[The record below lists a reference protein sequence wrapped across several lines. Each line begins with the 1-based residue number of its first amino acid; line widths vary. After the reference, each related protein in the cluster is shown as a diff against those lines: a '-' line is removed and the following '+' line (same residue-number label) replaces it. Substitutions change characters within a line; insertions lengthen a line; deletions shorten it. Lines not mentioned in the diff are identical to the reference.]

1 MKTEKKLSEN
11 ETDETHTFC
20 KITKLCCCHIMLMGL
35 PNEQNPFYPC
45 ANRISKHDN
54 NKKKPMNING
64 NKFYPTRVYFAHDNR
79 ARPRVWPTTT
89 NCQFQCSE
97 FSVFFSI
104 VDFIMSRFYC
114 SLKCFN
120 VFAHVFYVK
129 LCCCSPRVDADLN
142 WIESV
147 TETMRN
153 TVAIVFGS
161 P

>member
-1 MKTEKKLSEN
+1 MEINFIQRAFTLHM
-11 ETDETHTFC
+11 TTARDRAFDRRRP
-20 KITKLCCCHIMLMGL
+20 I
-35 PNEQNPFYPC
+35 
-45 ANRISKHDN
+45 ANFN
-54 NKKKPMNING
+54 VAN
-64 NKFYPTRVYFAHDNR
+64 
-79 ARPRVWPTTT
+79 
-89 NCQFQCSE
+89 
-97 FSVFFSI
+97 SVFFFSI